1 MTIECKVFSIEK
13 IKANKK
19 IIEKMYLLMYEHY
32 NNINIV
38 KFKRDLYSKDKV
50 FLVYDSEN
58 LIGFSTLK
66 KLFLKLNEEKIEG
79 LFSGDTIIKKGFSWG
94 TNFQKEWIKYCLKES
109 EKNKKL
115 NIKTYWFLISK
126 GIKTY
131 MYLPTYFKT
140 YSPKLNYIENI
151 FEKNLKNIYA
161 RKLYGERYIE
171 KLGIIKNDSTNDYLK
186 ENIENINSRKKENEN
201 IKFFISKNP
210 NYLEGDELVCLAE
223 ISYENL
229 SKLGKRV
236 IKDLNI

>member
-1 MTIECKVFSIEK
+1 MTIKCKVFSIEK